1 MASAAWR
8 RPDTAVLAALVTGLA
23 AIAVYR
29 TTLLPGVGAWDTGEA
44 QVVLPV
50 MGTLHPTGSPA
61 YVLVGWFASVVL
73 GPLGSPAFVVNLL
86 SAILAGVAVGMSILV
101 MRRLAVPL
109 PIAVAVAVGFA
120 LTPIVWSIGSAAD
133 AHALHLALVVAV
145 TLGLLRWGALV
156 AQRRDRPDDPV
167 ARARADRAIVLT
179 AIVFGV
185 AVANHALSLLL
196 VPAVGLYV
204 LAVEP
209 GVVRRPRLVLA
220 ALGSF
225 AGTTALLYLELPL
238 RGGPFRA
245 PLVYGH
251 PETWDGFWGIVLA
264 RQFLGDVVEPRPD
277 LGGEIARLVGQ
288 AGPLL
293 GPLLI
298 LVAAGLVVTAVRQ
311 PQYALFSATA
321 TLVTCLFAAF
331 YANAAI
337 ERYYLGPAFFAWTWV
352 AVLAAAV
359 ADRLAALR
367 GAAGEGEDED
377 DVAGPLFRYA
387 PRVSASTAVATA
399 IGLALLV
406 PTLVSLD
413 ARWGAADRSREVWA
427 ADWLDQV
434 FDSVAPGAVIVS
446 WWSYS
451 TPLWYGQLVE
461 GRRGDILIVDDRTR
475 LDEEMGE
482 VEDVIDRFLGTRPVY
497 VIRAQGSDVKVLAEQ
512 YAIEPVNR
520 PDNLFRVT
528 NRLEAQP

>member
-1 MASAAWR
+1 MASAAIRR

-61 YVLVGWFASVVL
+61 YVLLGWFASVVL

-120 LTPIVWSIGSAAD
+120 LTPVVWSIGSAAD

-156 AQRRDRPDDPV
+156 AERRNRPDDPV
-167 ARARADRAIVLT
+167 ARARADRAIVFT

-209 GVVRRPRLVLA
+209 GVVHRPRLVLA

-225 AGTTALLYLELPL
+225 AGTTALLYVEMPL

-277 LGGEIARLVGQ
+277 LGGEIAR
-288 AGPLL
+288 
-293 GPLLI
+293 
-298 LVAAGLVVTAVRQ
+298 
-311 PQYALFSATA
+311 
-321 TLVTCLFAAF
+321 
-331 YANAAI
+331 
-337 ERYYLGPAFFAWTWV
+337 
-352 AVLAAAV
+352 
-359 ADRLAALR
+359 
-367 GAAGEGEDED
+367 
-377 DVAGPLFRYA
+377 
-387 PRVSASTAVATA
+387 
-399 IGLALLV
+399 
-406 PTLVSLD
+406 
-413 ARWGAADRSREVWA
+413 
-427 ADWLDQV
+427 
-434 FDSVAPGAVIVS
+434 
-446 WWSYS
+446 
-451 TPLWYGQLVE
+451 
-461 GRRGDILIVDDRTR
+461 
-475 LDEEMGE
+475 
-482 VEDVIDRFLGTRPVY
+482 
-497 VIRAQGSDVKVLAEQ
+497 
-512 YAIEPVNR
+512 
-520 PDNLFRVT
+520 
-528 NRLEAQP
+528 

>member
-1 MASAAWR
+1 MAASIRR
-8 RPDTAVLAALVTGLA
+8 RPDAAVLAALGIGLG

-50 MGTLHPTGSPA
+50 LGTMHPTGFPA
-61 YVLVGWFASVVL
+61 YVALGWFASVVL
-73 GPLGSPAFVVNLL
+73 GPLGSPAFTVNLL
-86 SAILAGVAVGMSILV
+86 SAILAGGAVGMSILV

-120 LTPIVWSIGSAAD
+120 LTPIVWSIASAAD

-156 AQRRDRPDDPV
+156 AEGRDRPDDP
-167 ARARADRAIVLT
+167 AAQARADRAVVLT
-179 AIVFGV
+179 AVVFGV

-220 ALGSF
+220 ALGAC
-225 AGTTALLYLELPL
+225 AGTAALLYLELPL

-245 PLVYGH
+245 PLVYGR
-251 PETWDGFWGIVLA
+251 PETWDGFWGVVLG
-264 RQFLGDVVEPRPD
+264 RQFLGDVVGPRAD
-277 LGGEIARLVGQ
+277 LGSEVARLVGQ

-298 LVAAGLVVTAVRQ
+298 LVVAGLVVTAVRH
-311 PQYALFSATA
+311 PHYALFSATA

-337 ERYYLGPAFFAWTWV
+337 GRYYLGPAFFAWTWV
-352 AVLAAAV
+352 AVLAAAA
-359 ADRLAALR
+359 ADRLAALS
-367 GAAGEGEDED
+367 GPAGEPGED
-377 DVAGPLFRYA
+377 DVAVPLLGYA
-387 PRVSASTAVATA
+387 SRVSASTAVAT
-399 IGLALLV
+399 IVGLALLV
-406 PTLVSLD
+406 PTLAGLD
-413 ARWGAADRSREVWA
+413 ARWSAADRSREIWA
-427 ADWLDQV
+427 AEWLDQV
-434 FDSVAPGAVIVS
+434 FDAVASDAVIVS

-461 GRRGDILIVDDRTR
+461 GRRPDILVVDDRTR
-475 LDEEMGE
+475 ADEEMGD
-482 VEDVIDRFLGTRPVY
+482 VEDVIDRFLGARPVY
-497 VIRAQGSDVKVLAEQ
+497 VIRAQDSDVTILAQ
-512 YAIEPVNR
+512 RYAIEPVDR

>member
-1 MASAAWR
+1 MSASIRR
-8 RPDTAVLAALVTGLA
+8 RPDAAVLAALVTGLA

-50 MGTLHPTGSPA
+50 MGTMHPTGFPA
-61 YVLVGWFASVVL
+61 YVLLGWFASVVL

-156 AQRRDRPDDPV
+156 AERRDRPDDPA

-209 GVVRRPRLVLA
+209 GVVHRPWLVLA

-277 LGGEIARLVGQ
+277 LGAEVARLVGQ

-311 PQYALFSATA
+311 PRYALFSATA

-331 YANAAI
+331 YTNAAI

-359 ADRLAALR
+359 AARLAALR
-367 GAAGEGEDED
+367 GPDGEPGED

-387 PRVSASTAVATA
+387 PRVSASAAVATV

-406 PTLVSLD
+406 PTLVDLD
-413 ARWGAADRSREVWA
+413 GRWDAADRSREVWA

-461 GRRGDILIVDDRTR
+461 GRRGDVLVVDDRSR
-475 LDEEMGE
+475 LDEEMGD
-482 VEDVIDRFLGTRPVY
+482 VEDVIDEFLGTRPVY
-497 VIRAQGSDVKVLAEQ
+497 VIRAQESDVKVLAEQ
-512 YAIEPVNR
+512 YAIEPVGR